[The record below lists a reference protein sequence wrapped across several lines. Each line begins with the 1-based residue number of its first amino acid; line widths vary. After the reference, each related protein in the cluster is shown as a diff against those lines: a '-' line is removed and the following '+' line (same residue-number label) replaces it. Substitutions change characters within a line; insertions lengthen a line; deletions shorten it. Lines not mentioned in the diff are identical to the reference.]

1 MADSPSSPGTRTPNA
16 IIGRMAGEYR
26 LRRKLG
32 EGGFGAVYEAEHPVL
47 KRRAAVKVLHQVAGR
62 DSEAVLRFIAEAQ
75 SANQIRSRHI
85 TDIFSFGQLADGRH
99 FYVMDLLEGEP
110 LDRYLAR
117 EIRLDP
123 VSTLQL
129 LRPIAEALD
138 AAHAAGIVHRDLKP
152 QNVFLAFEAN
162 GEVVP
167 KLLDFGMAK
176 LLGDS
181 PVHTLSGT
189 PLGTPLYMSPEQ
201 ARGEKVD
208 GRSDVYALGVL
219 CHELLT
225 GRLPITGDSTVVV
238 LMAHLVQSAP
248 RLSEVCPDL
257 SPELDEPVLR
267 MLDKNPARRPATAGA
282 AVASLLEAAARAG
295 YDVPAGMPRL
305 RRPPPSPRGEDGS
318 DEESAQARDLERG
331 EGEDARGGLAM
342 GTTEPVADAAT
353 SDERSSSA
361 VAGQRGQTN
370 ERRRGWAIPAMVMAA
385 LVLAFFVGSRLGGV
399 GALDGSKVEAPPSTV
414 NSSAPPPV
422 APSAAVPPPPASATP
437 GEVPRVSGAAAPT
450 AGAAVPATVALTVR
464 GAPRGARIAV
474 GGKRLGDAPG
484 PVNLPFSEAPVTAT
498 ITAAG
503 YEPAS
508 VVVVPNRALEATV
521 KLKKRSAGPAPGAP
535 IPSDLESP
543 F

>member
-1 MADSPSSPGTRTPNA
+1 
-16 IIGRMAGEYR
+16 MAGEYR

-162 GEVVP
+162 GEAVP

-248 RLSEVCPDL
+248 RISEVCPDL

-267 MLDKNPARRPATAGA
+267 MLDKNPERRPATAGA
-282 AVASLLEAAARAG
+282 ALASLLEAAARAG
-295 YDVPAGMPRL
+295 YEVPAGMPRL
-305 RRPPPSPRGEDGS
+305 RPPPALPAPSVEDS
-318 DEESAQARDLERG
+318 NDEGRAPAQEFG
-331 EGEDARGGLAM
+331 EGEGDDARGGLAM

-353 SDERSSSA
+353 SDARSSSA
-361 VAGQRGQTN
+361 VAGQRGQTV
-370 ERRRGWAIPAMVMAA
+370 ERRRGWAIPAMVMAG

-399 GALDGSKVEAPPSTV
+399 GALDGSKVEGPPAAPMAPPE
-414 NSSAPPPV
+414 
-422 APSAAVPPPPASATP
+422 AVPPRPARAVV
-437 GEVPRVSGAAAPT
+437 GEVPTVSGAAAP
-450 AGAAVPATVALTVR
+450 AAAAPATIALTVK

-508 VVVVPNRALEATV
+508 VVVVPNRPLEATV
-521 KLKKRSAGPAPGAP
+521 KLKKRSAGQAPGAP